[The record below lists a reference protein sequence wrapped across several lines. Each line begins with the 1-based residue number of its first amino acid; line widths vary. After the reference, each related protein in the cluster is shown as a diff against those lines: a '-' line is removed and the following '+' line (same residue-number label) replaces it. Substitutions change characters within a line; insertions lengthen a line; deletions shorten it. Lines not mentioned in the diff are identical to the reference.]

1 MTQISI
7 ISAICKLL
15 VDNAAIF
22 AIVKDRVWPIIL
34 NQGQSPPFIVVETL
48 SGANADSDD
57 GESDLNFPQIG
68 INIWSKTE
76 DQQAIL
82 RNKVNEILFTEVQQ
96 TVQNI
101 KIECGIYITE
111 QDIYYEPLDLKGKR
125 IDFEVWYRNIDFYT

>member
-1 MTQISI
+1 
-7 ISAICKLL
+7 
-15 VDNAAIF
+15 
-22 AIVKDRVWPIIL
+22 
-34 NQGQSPPFIVVETL
+34 VETL